1 MSAFGGKA
9 DMTCCGAYVR
19 CDPKRRLAAPSS
31 ASDFAASIRSLGPKR
46 REFITLIASTAFWPT
61 GARAQRSER
70 LRRIGLLVVEGIEP
84 IGPFRDALNELGYVE
99 GRNIQIE
106 TRSAHGQESWLPQLA
121 ADFVRDQVDIIVA
134 VQTPAAHAAKNATRD
149 IPIVVMA
156 GDPIATGLISNL
168 ARPGGNLTGM
178 SATAAEAAAKSLE
191 LIAEIVPGARR
202 VGVLGNAED
211 PFMKPFFEQIEQG
224 AQTVRLEIY
233 PVAVRDSDQWDD
245 IFASLARKRAEVVM
259 IQGSLPLHT
268 VAKFALKYR
277 LPSLSTQKSG
287 VKAGVL
293 MAYTASFAERARV
306 MAGYVDQIFKGAK
319 PADLPVQ
326 QPTRFELTI
335 NLKTAKAL
343 GLTVPPTL
351 LARADEVIE

>member
-1 MSAFGGKA
+1 
-9 DMTCCGAYVR
+9 VR
-19 CDPKRRLAAPSS
+19 
-31 ASDFAASIRSLGPKR
+31 R
-46 REFITLIASTAFWPT
+46 REFITLIGGMAAWPLV
-61 GARAQRSER
+61 AYAQRSER
-70 LRRIGLLVVEGIEP
+70 LRRIGLLVVEGLEP
-84 IGPFRDALNELGYVE
+84 IGPFREALSELGYVE
-99 GRNIQIE
+99 GRNIQIV
-106 TRSAHGQESWLPQLA
+106 TRSAQGQESRLPQLA
-121 ADFVRDQVDIIVA
+121 TDLVRDQVDVIVA

-156 GDPIATGLISNL
+156 GDPIATGLINNL
-168 ARPGGNLTGM
+168 ARPDGNLTGM

-191 LIAEIVPGARR
+191 LIPEIVPGARR

-211 PFMKPFFEQIEQG
+211 PFMKPFFEQIERG
-224 AQTVRLEIY
+224 AQSVRLEIY
-233 PVAVRDSDQWDD
+233 RVPVRDNDQWDD
-245 IFASLARKRAEVVM
+245 VFATVARERVDVVM
-259 IQGSLPLHT
+259 IQGSLP
-268 VAKFALKYR
+268 AQAAIFALKYR
-277 LPSLSTQKSG
+277 LPSLSTQKSA

-293 MAYTASFAERARV
+293 MAYTANFAERARV
-306 MAGYVDQIFKGAK
+306 MARYVDQIFKGAK